1 MEYFEYRGVE
11 GAVYAEVTSDNT
23 EGYVTGEVKE
33 LVGLSEIGKTT
44 ESSNEPHYY
53 DNIPAIIV
61 SSTGA
66 DELSLNTAGIP
77 LDIIADITGQYY
89 DKTTGMFVE
98 QERTPKYFALG
109 YRTQKTDGTEVLV
122 WRLKGTFTIPESTHA
137 TKDDGTD
144 ANGQTMTYTGIST
157 SHKFTK
163 TGKPAKA
170 VNVDT
175 SKQLVDDSTFFDT
188 VQTPDTVKAKTV

>member
-11 GAVYAEVTSDNT
+11 GAVYAEVTADNT
-23 EGYVTGEVKE
+23 EGFTTGEVKE

-144 ANGQTMTYTGIST
+144 ATGQTMTYTGIST
-157 SHKFTK
+157 SHKFVK

-175 SKQLVDDSTFFDT
+175 SKKLVDESTFFDT